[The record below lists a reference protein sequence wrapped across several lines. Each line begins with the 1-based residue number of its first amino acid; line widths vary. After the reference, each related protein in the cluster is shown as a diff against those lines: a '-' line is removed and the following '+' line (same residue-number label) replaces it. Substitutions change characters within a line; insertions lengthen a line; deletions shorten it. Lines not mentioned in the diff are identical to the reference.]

1 MRKRIRHFMQL
12 TSITAAMVAGLFVVQ
27 CGQSKQTAAD
37 DAPHLATVYAAS
49 EKKVLAS
56 PLAGQWYEA
65 DPEKLKAEIDGY
77 LAKAEAPALDPVQAL
92 ILPHAGYKYSG
103 QIAACGIKTIAG
115 KKFSRVVVMGPS
127 HHFPLENFA
136 SVPAGYTH
144 YSTPLGELP
153 IDTQFIAAL
162 KQHPQFKTVHGA
174 LEQEHSVQIE
184 VPLLH
189 RALGEFQLVPI
200 VVGQLDK
207 DAAQS
212 MAQVLRG
219 LVDAETLVVASSDF
233 THYGADYDYVPFKDN
248 VLDNLKKL
256 DMGAWDYIEKKNYN
270 GFIDYVDQTRDT
282 ICGRAPIAVLLAM
295 LPGASQPHLVKYDT
309 SGNLTNDTTR
319 SVSYLS
325 IAFTGKWEKAA
336 PPAPA
341 ATAATQTLSDED
353 KAQLLALARARLETY
368 VKTQREADPDELGI
382 KITPGMSQVMGA
394 FVTLKEKGELRGCI
408 GEIFPRRPLYKAVM
422 DHAINSGVKD
432 HRFSPVSP
440 KELPLLEY
448 EISALTEPRP
458 IPAYTDIVLGKHGMV
473 IEKDGRT
480 AVFLPQ
486 VAPEQGWT
494 LDETLTQLSRK
505 AGLPADAWK
514 SGASWTVFEAIVFN
528 EKK

>member
-1 MRKRIRHFMQL
+1 
-12 TSITAAMVAGLFVVQ
+12 
-27 CGQSKQTAAD
+27 
-37 DAPHLATVYAAS
+37 
-49 EKKVLAS
+49 
-56 PLAGQWYEA
+56 
-65 DPEKLKAEIDGY
+65 
-77 LAKAEAPALDPVQAL
+77 
-92 ILPHAGYKYSG
+92 
-103 QIAACGIKTIAG
+103 
-115 KKFSRVVVMGPS
+115 
-127 HHFPLENFA
+127 
-136 SVPAGYTH
+136 
-144 YSTPLGELP
+144 
-153 IDTQFIAAL
+153 
-162 KQHPQFKTVHGA
+162 
-174 LEQEHSVQIE
+174 
-184 VPLLH
+184 LLH